1 LESQSSYC
9 TGCIED
15 IFLDKIP
22 PPEDDTEG
30 VEWRP
35 EGIGINVCDGAICCC
50 CKIERH

>member
-1 LESQSSYC
+1 ME
-9 TGCIED
+9 E

-30 VEWRP
+30 VE
-35 EGIGINVCDGAICCC
+35 GISINVWAGAICCC